1 MPAKSLGQEFSNEV
15 AIVRNSYKF
24 SVDGGAISALPI
36 FTATAD
42 MVIVGIHAL
51 VKVACTSGG
60 SATVAV
66 GVTGTADLFVTAVE
80 GAVANL
86 TLNAILKP
94 NAVGDLP
101 VRLASGSSVLMTIAT
116 AALTAGEIEYV
127 IRYMKA

>member
-1 MPAKSLGQEFSNEV
+1 MPTKTCGSEFSNEV
-15 AIVRNSYKF
+15 AVVRNSYKF
-24 SVDGGAISALPI
+24 SVDGGATGALPI
-36 FTATAD
+36 FTASAD

-66 GVTGTADLFVTAVE
+66 GVTGTADLFVTAAE
-80 GAVANL
+80 GAVAGL
-86 TLNAILKP
+86 TANALLKP

-101 VRLASGSSVLMTIAT
+101 VRLPAGSSVLMTIGT